1 MNYEQ
6 IAKTKL
12 LIGFVLLL
20 IFSFFIVG
28 RTKKQTDN
36 NLISEIKK
44 EQIVYAIP
52 ITVAAIPSY
61 VALKKGFWEEEGLHV
76 EAQMFS
82 AGRLALDAL
91 LAGNAEVMS
100 VSETPLVHA
109 IIQGNDIYIVA
120 TVTEH
125 QETKLIARRD
135 HTIEQPTDIRGK
147 RVATLPGTNS
157 DYFMYKFLEKHDI
170 GLDEVKITNMS
181 PPDMVI
187 SLVQGNIDAYFAW
200 EPHVYYAKQQLGEK
214 AIVFEPQELYAG
226 RHTIAMNQ
234 KFVQENPTVVEKL
247 MRGFLRAENFVKKN
261 PEEAMNIVSEVTG
274 MDKAALKTLWKEY
287 RIKVQL
293 DAAFLEI
300 LEKEGKWVLSLK
312 NLTSQ
317 QLPDFRKYIYS
328 QALKRVNPASVELTS
343 E

>member
-1 MNYEQ
+1 MNYKQ
-6 IAKTKL
+6 IAKTKFP
-12 LIGFVLLL
+12 IGLVVLF

-28 RTKKQTDN
+28 YTNKQAN
-36 NLISEIKK
+36 SNLITESKK
-44 EQIVYAIP
+44 EEITYAMP

-76 EAQMFS
+76 KAQMFS

-91 LAGNAEVMS
+91 LAGSAEVMS

-125 QETKLIARRD
+125 QETKLIVRRD
-135 HTIEQPTDIRGK
+135 HGIEQPTDIRGK
-147 RVATLPGTNS
+147 LVATLPGTNS

-170 GLDEVKITNMS
+170 GLNEVKITNMP
-181 PPDMVI
+181 PPDMVT

-200 EPHVYYAKQQLGEK
+200 EPHIYYAKEKLGEK
-214 AIVFEPQELYAG
+214 AIVFEPQELYNG

-234 KFVQENPTVVEKL
+234 KFVRENPIVVEKL
-247 MRGFLRAENFVKKN
+247 MRGLLRAENFVKEN

-274 MDKAALKTLWKEY
+274 MDRSALNTLWKEY
-287 RIKVQL
+287 RVKVQL

-300 LEKEGKWVLSLK
+300 LEKEGKWALSLK

-328 QALKRVNPASVELTS
+328 EALKRVNPASVELTS